1 MADVLELELTKRSNK
16 YFEDVSVLSKFYTE
30 KDIRNEENPSDL
42 DVINLIGELGF
53 TNSKCIV
60 EKTRIMKSNQNFN
73 DAVKAAV
80 ESLAFI
86 MEVREYFGKNTIVV
100 KREDMLRIMRKY
112 DLVCG
117 EFSNYTETVPSEN
130 ALEIKNAKD
139 KIREIKDIN
148 EPKYKLIAKAFNSYS
163 LQRITDITMRWQNDR
178 NKKYR
183 LNGSTVKDLN
193 TLPLLL
199 NKVNSCYR
207 GDVMYYLRSILSDSE
222 VSKISSVDTSEMDNL
237 FIIAPSKHMNN
248 RDSKIKISV
257 LKPRTEDPLIC
268 SLTPHGFMVFSKW
281 GKEAEDEAF
290 KKYENLFETLKRK

>member
-1 MADVLELELTKRSNK
+1 MADVLELELTKKSTE

-30 KDIRNEENPSDL
+30 RSTRNENPSDL
-42 DVINLIGELGF
+42 DMINLIGDLGF

-60 EKTRIMKSNQNFN
+60 EKTRIMRDNINFN
-73 DAVKAAV
+73 NAVQAAV

-86 MEVREYFGKNTIVV
+86 LSVREYFGPSTIVV

-117 EFSNYTETVPSEN
+117 EFSNYTETVPPEN

-139 KIREIKDIN
+139 KIREIKNIN
-148 EPKYKLIAKAFNSYS
+148 EPEYKLIAKAFNSYS
-163 LQRITDITMRWQNDR
+163 LQRITGITMRWRDDR
-178 NKKYR
+178 DKKYR
-183 LNGSTVKDLN
+183 LKGSTVRDLN

-199 NKVNSCYR
+199 KKYNTYS
-207 GDVMYYLRSILSDSE
+207 GDVMYYLRSIFSDSE

-257 LKPRTEDPLIC
+257 LRPRTEDPLIC
-268 SLTPHGFMVFSKW
+268 SLTPHGFMVFSRW